1 MGSELRRWTFVALV
15 IFSLLFNPTSATE
28 KEKLLAWIQEH
39 SDMFVMLKH
48 WNDLPLIST
57 AWKRLKTTPQV
68 QEDRKNFIKS
78 VESFLELFGDDLK
91 IKVDSNSSQ
100 NVQIPKVNATM
111 EVALPH
117 ENSTSGSE
125 LKDNT
130 VTSVDANQ
138 SVGLKNETDTSR
150 ATHFDIEPLK
160 YENVTEITIS
170 KNVSLNS
177 CTCNDSQQFDQTSFL
192 RDYEDEKRWM
202 RSQLI
207 PLNYLFEKLKTVE
220 DSFTNLQRVD
230 CTNVIKK
237 DETNS
242 NTTSSADAGAGNPDL
257 NQVLLRLENL
267 EKLSKTYSKEYENLT
282 AAITLIQ
289 QTTKAT
295 NENVE
300 LLSSRVSELAD
311 SKTALAERNNTEDV
325 EYCPE
330 HLDERVPCA
339 EVGNSCY
346 CFSKLQVTN
355 LGTLRT
361 LFCYAAFS
369 QFSQKNWTS
378 AQEFCRKNDM
388 FLLSLETQNETD
400 FINNYIQNSG
410 LPKDFYWTSGSDEAN
425 EGQWIWTSTLENV
438 TVTNWRNN
446 QPDGGKKENCLY
458 LHSRDDFKWGDWMCN
473 LSQYFICEW

>member
-15 IFSLLFNPTSATE
+15 IFSLLFNPTSAT
-28 KEKLLAWIQEH
+28 
-39 SDMFVMLKH
+39 
-48 WNDLPLIST
+48 LIST

-100 NVQIPKVNATM
+100 NVQMPKVNATM

-150 ATHFDIEPLK
+150 ATHFDTEPLK
-160 YENVTEITIS
+160 CENVTEITIS

-425 EGQWIWTSTLENV
+425 EGQWIWTST
-438 TVTNWRNN
+438 
-446 QPDGGKKENCLY
+446 
-458 LHSRDDFKWGDWMCN
+458 
-473 LSQYFICEW
+473 

>member
-100 NVQIPKVNATM
+100 NVQMPKVNATM

-150 ATHFDIEPLK
+150 ATHFDTEPLK
-160 YENVTEITIS
+160 CENVTEITIS

-177 CTCNDSQQFDQTSFL
+177 CTCNG
-192 RDYEDEKRWM
+192 E
-202 RSQLI
+202 
-207 PLNYLFEKLKTVE
+207 
-220 DSFTNLQRVD
+220 
-230 CTNVIKK
+230 
-237 DETNS
+237 
-242 NTTSSADAGAGNPDL
+242 
-257 NQVLLRLENL
+257 
-267 EKLSKTYSKEYENLT
+267 
-282 AAITLIQ
+282 
-289 QTTKAT
+289 
-295 NENVE
+295 
-300 LLSSRVSELAD
+300 
-311 SKTALAERNNTEDV
+311 
-325 EYCPE
+325 
-330 HLDERVPCA
+330 
-339 EVGNSCY
+339 
-346 CFSKLQVTN
+346 
-355 LGTLRT
+355 
-361 LFCYAAFS
+361 
-369 QFSQKNWTS
+369 
-378 AQEFCRKNDM
+378 
-388 FLLSLETQNETD
+388 
-400 FINNYIQNSG
+400 
-410 LPKDFYWTSGSDEAN
+410 
-425 EGQWIWTSTLENV
+425 
-438 TVTNWRNN
+438 
-446 QPDGGKKENCLY
+446 
-458 LHSRDDFKWGDWMCN
+458 
-473 LSQYFICEW
+473 

>member
-1 MGSELRRWTFVALV
+1 MGSELRRWTSVALF
-15 IFSLLFNPTSATE
+15 IFSLLSCTTSATE
-28 KEKLLAWIQEH
+28 KEKLLVWIQEH

-57 AWKRLKTTPQV
+57 AWKRLKTTSQV
-68 QEDRKNFIKS
+68 QEDRKNFIKN

-91 IKVDSNSSQ
+91 IKADSNSSQ
-100 NVQIPKVNATM
+100 NVQIPKLNATM
-111 EVALPH
+111 EVALSR

-125 LKDNT
+125 LKDNAM
-130 VTSVDANQ
+130 TSVDGDK
-138 SVGLKNETDTSR
+138 SVSLKNETDTNR
-150 ATHFDIEPLK
+150 ATHFEIEAFK
-160 YENVTEITIS
+160 CENVTTITVN

-177 CTCNDSQQFDQTSFL
+177 CTCNDSQQFDQRSFL
-192 RDYEDEKRWM
+192 RDYEDEKRWL

-230 CTNVIKK
+230 CTNAIKK

-242 NTTSSADAGAGNPDL
+242 NTTSSADTGAGNPDVH
-257 NQVLLRLENL
+257 QVLLRLENL
-267 EKLSKTYSKEYENLT
+267 EKLSKTFSKEYENLT
-282 AAITLIQ
+282 AAIALMQETA
-289 QTTKAT
+289 KAT
-295 NENVE
+295 SENFE
-300 LLSSRVSELAD
+300 LLSSRVSELAV

-346 CFSKLQVTN
+346 CFSKLQ
-355 LGTLRT
+355 
-361 LFCYAAFS
+361 
-369 QFSQKNWTS
+369 KNWTS

-388 FLLSLETQNETD
+388 YLLSLETQNETD
-400 FINNYIQNSG
+400 FINNYIKNSG
-410 LPKDFYWTSGSDEAN
+410 LPKDFYWTSGSDEAI
-425 EGQWIWTSTLENV
+425 EGQWVWTSTLENV

-446 QPDGGKKENCLY
+446 QPDGGKKENWVSLPGENFPMTFR
-458 LHSRDDFKWGDWMCN
+458 RD
-473 LSQYFICEW
+473 